1 MIGRTSLIC
10 FKEMGTLSNL
20 LTVLWLIGKLFF
32 HYSKKILCMC
42 VFFGSYIFLLTFKM
56 QHNILLDCFFFYF
69 QYLFSLT
76 PPTEKP
82 VTVMFRQG
90 NPVLY
95 EGRYFLFFIMRIKKK
110 NRLTKIKWIP
120 HSIRNKIGYNVSD
133 FACID

>member
-1 MIGRTSLIC
+1 MDVFLVHIYSYL
-10 FKEMGTLSNL
+10 LSKCSIIYY
-20 LTVLWLIGKLFF
+20 LTV
-32 HYSKKILCMC
+32 S
-42 VFFGSYIFLLTFKM
+42 
-56 QHNILLDCFFFYF
+56 FFYF

>member
-1 MIGRTSLIC
+1 
-10 FKEMGTLSNL
+10 
-20 LTVLWLIGKLFF
+20 
-32 HYSKKILCMC
+32 MC

-110 NRLTKIKWIP
+110 NRLTKIKWNP
-120 HSIRNKIGYNVSD
+120 HSIRN
-133 FACID
+133 